1 MLLWQPSWLLL
12 FYMLSYMIGW
22 RRIWLDG
29 VVFKL
34 RSLDPSQQGG
44 ETEKKFWANLS
55 VTRVVPFLCVLHIGS
70 LYKILFNGPLIFFF
84 FFWEFHFTNTYQH
97 AIFGPQI
104 LTTQIQTD
112 VWNLS
117 FWRWHIYP
125 VLYPNELVFVTQRLW
140 GNVSAEKKK
149 KRKITEGIFP

>member
-1 MLLWQPSWLLL
+1 M
-12 FYMLSYMIGW
+12 
-22 RRIWLDG
+22 DG

-84 FFWEFHFTNTYQH
+84 FFENSILQTLINTLYLVLKYLQH
-97 AIFGPQI
+97 KYKQMFETCHSEDGTSTQCFI
-104 LTTQIQTD
+104 LMS
-112 VWNLS
+112 WSLS
-117 FWRWHIYP
+117 LRDYGAMSQP
-125 VLYPNELVFVTQRLW
+125 K
-140 GNVSAEKKK
+140 KKK